1 MSANHAKELNNLASN
16 GERIPD
22 EEAAITEKDAM
33 LKEKDKEE
41 EEDVFEDLPL
51 TEDTTCGLWCIQS
64 PFLQRFA
71 NKKAYALLYGVLGS
85 VFSASY
91 AYSNA
96 TITTI
101 EKRFKIPS
109 RNTGMSYLF
118 FNLFCKHFF
127 AFI

>member
-1 MSANHAKELNNLASN
+1 MSASHAKEVNNVAVN
-16 GERIPD
+16 GEKNSD
-22 EEAAITEKDAM
+22 EEAAVTEKNAM
-33 LKEKDKEE
+33 LKEKDDEE
-41 EEDVFEDLPL
+41 EEEVFEDLPL

-64 PFLQRFA
+64 PFLQKFA

-109 RNTGMSYLF
+109 RNTGMSPF
-118 FNLFCKHFF
+118 FSN
-127 AFI
+127 